1 MNNDFNL
8 TDKQFDD
15 LKKGVKEI
23 SDSKFRQDAEKTL
36 QKEIVDSLHEKT
48 GIEKKLIRKIASI
61 FYKGNSKEVNDENES
76 VAFLVDVLNK

>member
-23 SDSKFRQDAEKTL
+23 SDSKFRQDAEKNFAKRNYWFFTWKDWHW
-36 QKEIVDSLHEKT
+36 KEID
-48 GIEKKLIRKIASI
+48 
-61 FYKGNSKEVNDENES
+61 
-76 VAFLVDVLNK
+76 